1 MRDRSIG
8 IGVIGCG
15 GFGLFALQH
24 FLQVPGVRLVG
35 MAGTHREAAVAAA
48 RRFGVPDIVEPETL
62 VRMPEV
68 DLVYIA
74 TPPFL
79 HYPQARLAL
88 DAGKHVLVEKPLALE
103 LSHAQE
109 LVKLARERDLLCTT
123 NLMQRYNPLV
133 DQVGRIIEER
143 LLGELLYG
151 RLENLASD
159 ENLGPDH
166 WFWVREKSGGI
177 FVEHGV
183 HFFDLLERWLGP
195 GRIVAAA
202 RCLRPESRVEEQVH
216 CLVRYG
222 PTAIVA
228 MYHGFHQP
236 GRLDR
241 QEIRL
246 VFERGEIRLEEWI
259 PTRLHLLALA
269 DEATTRRL
277 TEILPDARMRVNVSY
292 GPADRTCRGRFKTID
307 AFQMLELHVGEAQL
321 KLHRYGDLL
330 QALLEDQLRW
340 LEDRHHR
347 RRVDEENG
355 LRSLEY
361 ALQARTLAE
370 AEEEPEVG
378 T

>member
-1 MRDRSIG
+1 MRERSIG

-35 MAGTHREAAVAAA
+35 MAGTHREAALAAA
-48 RRFGVPDIVEPETL
+48 RRFGVPDIVEPEAL
-62 VRMPEV
+62 VHLPEV

-88 DAGKHVLVEKPLALE
+88 EAGKHVLVEKPLALE
-103 LSHAQE
+103 LPQARE
-109 LVKLARERDLLCTT
+109 LVGLARERGLLCTT

-133 DQVGRIIEER
+133 DQVAQIIEEG
-143 LLGELLYG
+143 LLGEFLYG

-159 ENLGPDH
+159 ENLAPDH
-166 WFWVREKSGGI
+166 WFWAREKSGGI

-183 HFFDLLERWLGP
+183 HFFDLFERWLGP
-195 GRIVAAA
+195 GQVIAAA
-202 RCLRPESRVEEQVH
+202 RSLRPESLVEEQVQ

-222 PTAIVA
+222 ATGLVA

-269 DEATTRRL
+269 DEGTTRRL
-277 TEILPDARMRVNVSY
+277 TEILPEARMRVNVTY

-307 AFQMLELHVGEAQL
+307 AFQMLELHAGEAQL

-330 QALLEDQLRW
+330 QAMLEDQLQW
-340 LEDRHHR
+340 LEDRRHL

-361 ALQARTLAE
+361 ALRARELAA
-370 AEEEPEVG
+370 AEEKRE
-378 T
+378 